1 MAAVEPGPAAGS
13 RHPLVDRILDPRAT
27 EALRLSAARGVLPVP
42 SADLIFVQVRLL
54 RDTATAVAQ
63 AAATSLAAIDLDS
76 LHAVLRDPGCDPG
89 TLDHFAR
96 SGRLTGPALE
106 AAIAHPSIPDTTLEA
121 VAQDPATTADA
132 LNLIVTNEVRII
144 GNPRLLVHLRGNPN
158 LSADNRRRLGE
169 LERDFVGKQQER
181 VRTVPAAAPVEPP
194 PDEPAPEA
202 AAEGAGEAPPVLTE
216 EQEQAYEEELK
227 RTPAFQKIMKLNVA
241 ERVQLAMKGS
251 AEERAILIRDTA
263 KMVSNQV
270 LKSPKL
276 SDQEIASFAGM
287 RSVTEDILRAIAAH
301 RDWVKTYTVMHA
313 LVRNPKTPAG
323 VAVPFL
329 PRLGTRDL
337 KIVMGDK
344 NVSELVRRQA
354 RALFVARTQ
363 PPKKTMGKKH

>member
-1 MAAVEPGPAAGS
+1 MAAVEPGAAAGS
-13 RHPLVDRILDPRAT
+13 RHPLVGRILDPQAP
-27 EALRLSAARGVLPVP
+27 ESLRLSAARGVLPVP
-42 SADLIFVQVRLL
+42 AADLIFAQVLLL
-54 RDTATAVAQ
+54 RDAATAVAQ

-169 LERDFVGKQQER
+169 LERDFVGKEQMR

-194 PDEPAPEA
+194 PVEPAPEA

-216 EQEQAYEEELK
+216 EQEQAFEEELR
-227 RTPAFQKIMKLNVA
+227 RTPTETSYRLALQTVVPEADGIFMPCTTF
-241 ERVQLAMKGS
+241 RVIDIIDRLEKETGKTV
-251 AEERAILIRDTA
+251 IT
-263 KMVSNQV
+263 SNQ
-270 LKSPKL
+270 
-276 SDQEIASFAGM
+276 ASLW
-287 RSVTEDILRAIAAH
+287 ECLR
-301 RDWVKTYTVMHA
+301 
-313 LVRNPKTPAG
+313 L
-323 VAVPFL
+323 
-329 PRLGTRDL
+329 L
-337 KIVMGDK
+337 KIDDPIPGY
-344 NVSELVRRQA
+344 
-354 RALFVARTQ
+354 
-363 PPKKTMGKKH
+363 GKLLTLPNRSAFKGFPR